1 MRTTRPSFLLTVATV
16 AVATLATAV
25 PASAAITTPATTT
38 PGPRCFDGDAA
49 LTVEQDR
56 LTRPAPQEILRRSTA
71 DARVRDFRTDLCRA
85 RDARAAERVVV
96 RHGHALWE
104 WATARAQGRTKV
116 AGSLPGGDDR
126 PLYWARVS
134 MTASLA
140 QWSPS
145 RPVGATGLAR
155 LQDRLE
161 TTSRGQDTLHVPR
174 GKKAERVVVT
184 GFDPFT
190 LDVDARIGNPSGAN
204 ALALDGRRIRTDDGW
219 VRVETAMF
227 PVRWDDFA
235 AGEVERTL
243 LPFVKRGRAGLD
255 VLATV
260 SQGSPGEFDLEVW
273 NGANRGG
280 FGDNENLERTGLVP
294 IPTGVP
300 TVRPQPQFTRTNLPV
315 EAMAARDTGGYPV
328 VVNHEIVERDPATG
342 VETTTTAGP
351 TPGFEAVSGG
361 GGDYLSNE
369 IAYRAT
375 LLRDARRAGNAGGHI
390 HTPVLGL
397 PGAGVVTDADYE
409 ARRAAIVAQTTAL
422 VRAAVDLG

>member
-1 MRTTRPSFLLTVATV
+1 MRTIRPSFLVTIAAVAVATV
-16 AVATLATAV
+16 ATSV
-25 PASAAITTPATTT
+25 PASAGTAHHTA
-38 PGPRCFDGDAA
+38 RCFDESAS
-49 LTVEQDR
+49 LTVEQGR

-71 DARVRDFRTDLCRA
+71 DARVEKFRDDLCRA

-96 RHGHALWE
+96 RHGHSLWE
-104 WATARAQGRTKV
+104 WATARAQGRTAV
-116 AGSLPGGDDR
+116 AGDLPGGDDR

-134 MTASLA
+134 MTAALA
-140 QWSPS
+140 QWTPA
-145 RPVGATGLAR
+145 RGVDARQRAR

-161 TTSRGQDTLHVPR
+161 TTSRGQDTVRVPR
-174 GKKAERVVVT
+174 GKDAKRVIVT

-204 ALALDGRRIRTDDGW
+204 ALALDGRRIKTDDGW

-243 LPFVKRGRAGLD
+243 APFVRRGKAGLD

-280 FGDNENLERTGLVP
+280 FGDNENLERTGIVP
-294 IPTGVP
+294 IPAGVP

-315 EAMAARDTGGYPV
+315 DAMAARSTGAYPV

-342 VETTTTAGP
+342 TERTTTEGP

-375 LLRDARRAGNAGGHI
+375 LLRDAKRAGNVGGHI

-409 ARRAAIVAQTTAL
+409 ARRAAIVEQTTAL
-422 VRAAVDLG
+422 VRAAVDLS